1 MNQSK
6 LLLDVS
12 THALLHLQFRAQEKR
27 LSVSER
33 NQLLVNFLKRVIKS
47 SRYRSIKKQTKQWL
61 LTARKHGANF
71 ESLLAQEQ
79 NDLFRQCSTD
89 IHHFVELVGQMENK
103 LRTKVQYSL
112 AKELDLNS
120 RYGDVLICVIDKD
133 LSSRFDEDG
142 LMLNSTQ
149 ILIVGNSN
157 QQAEFSDLL
166 DGSGYF
172 QSVVAYQDD
181 HYLRV
186 EMFRL

>member
-1 MNQSK
+1 MNQSI

-12 THALLHLQFRAQEKR
+12 THALLHLQFKAREKR
-27 LSVSER
+27 LTVSER
-33 NQLLVNFLKRVIKS
+33 NQLLVHFLKRKIKS

-61 LTARKHGANF
+61 FLARKHGVNF
-71 ESLLAQEQ
+71 ESMLAQEQ
-79 NDLFRQCSTD
+79 SKLFQQCSTD
-89 IHHFVELVGQMENK
+89 IHHFVELVSKIESK

-142 LMLNSTQ
+142 LMLKSTQ
-149 ILIVGNSN
+149 ILLVGDSD
-157 QQAEFSDLL
+157 QQAEFSDVL
-166 DGSGYF
+166 DCSGYF

-181 HYLRV
+181 YHLRV

>member
-12 THALLHLQFRAQEKR
+12 THALLHLQFKALEKR
-27 LSVSER
+27 LNVSER
-33 NQLLVNFLKRVIKS
+33 NQLLVQFLKRIIRS

-61 LTARKHGANF
+61 LSARQQGVNF
-71 ESLLAQEQ
+71 ESMLTQEQ
-79 NDLFRQCSTD
+79 SQLFRQCSTD
-89 IHHFVELVGQMENK
+89 LHHFVELVSKIESK

-120 RYGDVLICVIDKD
+120 RYGDVLICIIDKD
-133 LSSRFDEDG
+133 LSSRFDEEG

-149 ILIVGNSN
+149 ILIVGDNE
-157 QQAEFSDLL
+157 QQMAFSSLL
-166 DGSGYF
+166 DSSGYF
-172 QSVVAYQDD
+172 QSVVAYQDEG
-181 HYLRV
+181 HLRV